1 MSASAA
7 TVQTVEDSTIQVRR
21 REIAGVPGGLLLT
34 LKGELNTYN
43 TPYLQKQVTEAIR
56 SGFIRIV
63 FDCERVPYMASLPI
77 GYLVSLVKE
86 LGTRGGGLVL
96 VKVAERVLEILQVL
110 GLASWLAQAQT
121 TEEAFAL
128 LSPPGEGSGPFPKI
142 FDCPICRKKLRVVKQ
157 GRYRCRECKTVLVV
171 ESSGRFSI
179 R

>member
-1 MSASAA
+1 MNASA
-7 TVQTVEDSTIQVRR
+7 VQSVQGGSIQMQR
-21 REIAGVPGGLLLT
+21 REIEGVPGGLLLT

-43 TPYLQKQVTEAIR
+43 TPDLQKQVSEAIR
-56 SGFIRIV
+56 SGFVRIV
-63 FDCERVPYMASLPI
+63 FDCEQVPYMASLPI

-86 LGTRGGGLVL
+86 LGARGGGFVL

-110 GLASWLAQAQT
+110 GLASWLARAQT

-128 LSPPGEGSGPFPKI
+128 LAPEGGGPFPKI
-142 FDCPICRKKLRVVKQ
+142 FDCPICHKKLRVVKQ
-157 GRYRCRECKTVLVV
+157 GRYRCRECKTVVVV